1 MMKIIDPTFSTSLV
15 SSSQSD
21 ENFLND
27 FVGLYRTFFDR
38 YESKFTF
45 KIKLQNL
52 LRPTNV
58 KILVILVQCYK

>member
-1 MMKIIDPTFSTSLV
+1 MMKIIDHTFDTTLSTSY
-15 SSSQSD
+15 QSD
-21 ENFLND
+21 ETFLND

-38 YESKFTF
+38 FESKFTF

-58 KILVILVQCYK
+58 QYH